1 MKDEGLDSAL
11 AFRFRYWVVIWPDGL
26 EARVLGL
33 PPLAVCSASHE
44 SLERQSHVVA
54 C

>member
-1 MKDEGLDSAL
+1 MKDEGLDSVL
-11 AFRFRYWVVIWPDGL
+11 AFRFRYRVVIWPDVL
-26 EARVLGL
+26 QARVIGL

-44 SLERQSHVVA
+44 SLERQLHVVA